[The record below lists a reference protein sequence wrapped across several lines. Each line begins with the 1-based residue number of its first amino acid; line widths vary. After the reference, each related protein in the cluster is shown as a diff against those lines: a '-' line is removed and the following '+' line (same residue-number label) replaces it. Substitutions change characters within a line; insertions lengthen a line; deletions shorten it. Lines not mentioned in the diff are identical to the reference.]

1 MRKQLTH
8 FILDVDGVM
17 TDGTFVYTADGK
29 VAKTFGPHDADGL
42 KLIRDKIFV
51 HFISADKRGF
61 PITHKRIVEDMG
73 YPLVHVTEAERY
85 DYVKRFGFEQTV
97 FMGDGYFDAPVIR
110 ACAVGIAPSGAR
122 IEAVRN
128 ANLVTAS
135 RAGQGAV
142 MDACLY
148 VKSLLESADD

>member
-1 MRKQLTH
+1 MRKQLKH

-42 KLIRDKIFV
+42 KLIRDKINI

-73 YPLVHVTEAERY
+73 YALEYVTEADRY
-85 DYVKRFGFEQTV
+85 EYVKAFGFDQTV
-97 FMGDGYFDAPVIR
+97 FMGDGYYDAPVIKD
-110 ACAVGIAPSGAR
+110 CSVGIAPSGAR
-122 IEAVRN
+122 IEAIRN
-128 ANLVTAS
+128 ANFVTSS
-135 RAGQGAV
+135 RGGHGAV

-148 VKSLLESADD
+148 VLSLIEPDDE